1 MEKKQLTLGEQA
13 ANSLLEYFKENDFKS
28 GDKVPN
34 EYKLAEILSIGRS
47 TLREAIKMLSSKDMV
62 EVKQGSGT
70 YIKSL
75 VDPSLDP
82 LGLSKFNINE
92 SVKLT
97 KDLFEVRFLIEPRM
111 ASLAAEN
118 ISDEEVTVLKQLM
131 IAIEEDLN
139 SEDGMHRELD
149 VQFHSA
155 IAEASRNHAMKQ
167 LVPIVL
173 QSITLYNQYFT
184 DKDSKEKTI
193 EAHRE
198 IFNAIALRDSERA
211 YDAMVAHMA
220 MNRLRI
226 TK

>member
-1 MEKKQLTLGEQA
+1 MIKKQLTLGEQA
-13 ANSLLEYFKENDFKS
+13 ANSLLEYFKENNFKT
-28 GDKVPN
+28 GDRIPN
-34 EYKLAEILSIGRS
+34 EYKLAEILNIGRS
-47 TLREAIKMLSSKDMV
+47 TLREAVKMLSSKEMV

-70 YIKSL
+70 YIRTL
-75 VDPSLDP
+75 VDPSQDP
-82 LGLSKFNINE
+82 LGFSQYDMSE
-92 SVKLT
+92 SIKLT

-111 ASLAAEN
+111 ASLAAKN
-118 ISDEEVTVLKQLM
+118 ISDDEILILKQLM
-131 IAIEEDLN
+131 VAIEEDLKLDK
-139 SEDGMHRELD
+139 ELHRELD

-184 DKDSKEKTI
+184 DQESKERTI
-193 EAHRE
+193 KAHRE
-198 IFNAIALRDSERA
+198 IFEAIAAHDSERA

-226 TK
+226 NQ